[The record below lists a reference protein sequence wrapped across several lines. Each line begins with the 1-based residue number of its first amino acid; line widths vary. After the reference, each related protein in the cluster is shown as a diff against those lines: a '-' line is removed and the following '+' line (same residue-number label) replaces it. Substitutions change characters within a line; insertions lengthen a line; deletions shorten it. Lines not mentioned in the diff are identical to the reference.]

1 MVFGDNLLAI
11 SKEQIVL
18 KEKQFHRRLRM
29 RSVLSSASMFS
40 FPLEKLIIA
49 YLETSWPAV
58 LLMDKNEI
66 HF

>member
-29 RSVLSSASMFS
+29 RSVLSLASMFS
-40 FPLEKLIIA
+40 FL
-49 YLETSWPAV
+49 Y
-58 LLMDKNEI
+58 
-66 HF
+66 